1 VVLTGG
7 TQTGVADTLTLIDTG
22 TVAGTV
28 INIAAAGVTGFE
40 ILNMGANAA
49 NYAITMTPT
58 QLAQFTGTNVGDVN
72 DVITMSTTGTVTGQ
86 PVLLRYALANG
97 TGNIFN
103 GHDSALSIR
112 VSGGNAATTYNLG
125 TRLDGNDTI
134 TGTAGADVLNITG
147 SGTGSATVTAV
158 ETINFTT
165 SATGQIFTTGATA
178 LPDTGIITA
187 AASTVAVTIDAS
199 LLNLTTAGTLIDGP
213 GNDTISVPTDDA
225 ERALLT
231 LTLSS
236 GGSDTVIFVD
246 GGNVIGNNGVT
257 INNFTT
263 GVTAAADILDL
274 RTGAATAY
282 NSGPGQFTTLST
294 AGGVAMNSIVEINQA
309 LATTTSFATT
319 DGGLAETAIA
329 AAITTLSTSGGG
341 GADEGTRTGF
351 VILYGAGAQS
361 GNAALYSVLYRGADL
376 TAGNVATTDI
386 IIELLGVVNGVVADS
401 FVASNFV

>member
-1 VVLTGG
+1 
-7 TQTGVADTLTLIDTG
+7 
-22 TVAGTV
+22 
-28 INIAAAGVTGFE
+28 
-40 ILNMGANAA
+40 
-49 NYAITMTPT
+49 
-58 QLAQFTGTNVGDVN
+58 
-72 DVITMSTTGTVTGQ
+72 MSTTGTVTGQ

-97 TGNIFN
+97 AGNIFN

-112 VSGGNAATTYNLG
+112 VTGGNAATTYNLG
-125 TRLDGNDTI
+125 TRLDAADTI
-134 TGTAGADVLNITG
+134 TGTAGSDILNITG
-147 SGTGSATVTAV
+147 SGIGSANVTAV

-165 SATGQIFTTGATA
+165 STAAQTFETGAIA
-178 LPDTGIITA
+178 LPNTGTITA

-246 GGNVIGNNGVT
+246 GGNVIGDVGVT

-274 RTGAATAY
+274 RTGAATAF
-282 NSGPGQFTTLST
+282 NSGPVNFTTLAT
-294 AGGVAMNSIVEINQA
+294 AGGSGANRIIEINQA

-319 DGGLAETAIA
+319 DGGLAEAAIA
-329 AAITTLSTSGGG
+329 AAITTLSANLTGANEGARTS
-341 GADEGTRTGF
+341 F
-351 VILYGAGAQS
+351 VILYGAGAQADKA
-361 GNAALYSVLYRGADL
+361 GIYSVLFAASNL
-376 TAGNVATTDI
+376 SAGDVATGDI
-386 IIELLGVVNGVVADS
+386 IIELMGIVNSVTADS